1 VRREVRKLKD
11 KGGRRPALST
21 SHDASESHQPRA
33 PWSGSAHLFP
43 GPSHPV
49 RGGEGGRRSKA
60 FLAVSRVLHRDTCR
74 RVTGDPCRETRCS
87 RQGGRRQPSACKTY
101 GVADE
106 PDTLGDT
113 PETATAAYAELAT
126 QLVAS
131 ADSVRERL
139 RFGSIAAA
147 AASATVLE
155 RAEDERSS

>member
-1 VRREVRKLKD
+1 MLPSGWKASAF
-11 KGGRRPALST
+11 GR
-21 SHDASESHQPRA
+21 
-33 PWSGSAHLFP
+33 
-43 GPSHPV
+43 
-49 RGGEGGRRSKA
+49 
-60 FLAVSRVLHRDTCR
+60 
-74 RVTGDPCRETRCS
+74 
-87 RQGGRRQPSACKTY
+87 KTY

-155 RAEDERSS
+155 RAEEGAILVTQQDGLEIGRFTVRRVNGGWGISELSVQVPELLCVRGEVAEG